1 MKQNALSEKKI
12 VPQELKK
19 KRKKCFETET
29 YYNLELRQ
37 FYLSLEIQ
45 II

>member
-12 VPQELKK
+12 VPQELK